1 MKCFILKTS
10 TISQDCRNA
19 YVCAC
24 AFDRVR
30 ARWCRWEISH
40 LLSRLQCELRISF
53 EHYFFWQHFKPPNRS
68 VSQENSFGFSGN
80 LAEILIENRFHES
93 TSFLGI
99 LNSLFHLCVNC
110 FRRVCRSSARNARFQ
125 SKLKAQMNPMCQHHD
140 VLQFI
145 WTQICIREI
154 QKV

>member
-1 MKCFILKTS
+1 MRHIKWSVSFWKRAQFHKI
-10 TISQDCRNA
+10 A
-19 YVCAC
+19 GMHMCALVLLI
-24 AFDRVR
+24 AFARADVGGKFLICYRV
-30 ARWCRWEISH
+30 
-40 LLSRLQCELRISF
+40 RISF

-140 VLQFI
+140 VLQFM